1 MSGATGPHR
10 PAEAIERDFL
20 DVRAA
25 TLPFQVSADK
35 IERLWDEI
43 NEAAAN
49 LLPDEGGM
57 PYLALLRQLQDE
69 FDRLKRNAYLARI
82 SGIQWNARW

>member
-1 MSGATGPHR
+1 MSETAGTHR

-35 IERLWDEI
+35 FERLWDEI
-43 NEAAAN
+43 NDAAAS
-49 LLPDEGGM
+49 LLPDEDGM

-82 SGIQWNARW
+82 SGIRWNARW

>member
-1 MSGATGPHR
+1 MSGTARLPR
-10 PAEAIERDFL
+10 PADAIERDFL
-20 DVRAA
+20 DVRGAA
-25 TLPFQVSADK
+25 LPFQVCADK

-43 NEAAAN
+43 NDAAAS

-69 FDRLKRNAYLARI
+69 LDRRKRNVYLAQI
-82 SGIQWNARW
+82 SGIRWNARW